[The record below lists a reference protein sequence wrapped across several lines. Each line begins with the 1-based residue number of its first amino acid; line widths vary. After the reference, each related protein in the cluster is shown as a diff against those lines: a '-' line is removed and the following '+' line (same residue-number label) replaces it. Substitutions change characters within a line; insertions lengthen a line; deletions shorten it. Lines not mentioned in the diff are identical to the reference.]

1 MPREKLGEI
10 LIRAG
15 YLTQEGLQQ
24 ALNEQTRWGGQ
35 LGRYLVELG
44 LVSEEILVRAL
55 STQFKVTAV
64 ALEPHRVDIKTA
76 RLIPQ
81 DICERNN
88 LIAFRFDDGKKFIDV
103 AMSDPSNLDAIDE
116 VRVATKLNVRPY
128 IAAPTAVDRAISYV
142 FYGDVAIGG
151 ALDLSPDSDLRL
163 DTSSQLQRKARGEA
177 GPPPPPSPDGSTG
190 PAANEIPALDVKV
203 SVSPQTA
210 KPTDVPTPPPPVS
223 LPPTAP
229 PSPPEGKLTSPI
241 ELPKPVKDDGFH
253 ISMNVPAVDKEA
265 LTKKSFEDLLAQ
277 LDATVNR
284 NSNLLK
290 ELLEALARKGL
301 FTKGE
306 VRRILESANK

>member
-24 ALNEQTRWGGQ
+24 ALNEQARWGGQ

-64 ALEPHRVDIKTA
+64 ALEPHRVDIRTA

-81 DICERNN
+81 EICERNN
-88 LIAFRFDDGKKFIDV
+88 LIAFRVDDGKRFIDV

-116 VRVATKLNVRPY
+116 VRVATKYNVRPY

-151 ALDLSPDSDLRL
+151 AMDLSPESDLRT
-163 DTSSQLQRKARGEA
+163 DSSELLKKSRGA
-177 GPPPPPSPDGSTG
+177 TPAPPP
-190 PAANEIPALDVKV
+190 AEVEMPALDVKV
-203 SVSPQTA
+203 SVSTDKPTA
-210 KPTDVPTPPPPVS
+210 KPPPPPPIS
-223 LPPTAP
+223 LPPVAP
-229 PSPPEGKLTSPI
+229 PPPPPTGEMLTSPI
-241 ELPKPVKDDGFH
+241 ELPKPIKDDGFH
-253 ISMNVPAVDKEA
+253 ITMDVPAMDKDV
-265 LTKKSFEDLLAQ
+265 LTQKSFEDLLAQ
-277 LDATVNR
+277 LDAIVTR

-306 VRRILESANK
+306 VRRILEAAKE